1 MITFAKRTT
10 DGKGNVYID
19 YKFGKIEATKV
30 SGETTVNS
38 GEIYLYPDK
47 NSQDRLK
54 LWSRHLSYG
63 DVWKLL
69 SGIEEVAIE
78 VIKKY
83 SFWVGNDLNRLN
95 NVLSK

>member
-1 MITFAKRTT
+1 MITFAERTT
-10 DGKGNVYID
+10 DGKGNVYIN

-30 SGETTVNS
+30 SGETTANS
-38 GEIYLYPDK
+38 VEIYLYPDK

-54 LWSRHLSYG
+54 LWSRYLSYG
-63 DVWKLL
+63 EVWRLL
-69 SGIEEVAIE
+69 SGIEEVAID

-83 SFWVGNDLNRLN
+83 SSWVRNDLNRLN